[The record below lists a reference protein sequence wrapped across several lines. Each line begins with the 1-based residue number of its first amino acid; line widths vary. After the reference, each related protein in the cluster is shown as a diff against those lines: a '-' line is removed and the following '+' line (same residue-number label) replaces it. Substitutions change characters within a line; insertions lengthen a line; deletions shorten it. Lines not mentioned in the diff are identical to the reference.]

1 MELTFPW
8 VEIEKYMSS
17 SKQARKFQVALD
29 SLNHIKYG
37 DVIMNGEGVR
47 D

>member
-1 MELTFPW
+1 MELTFQE
-8 VEIEKYMSS
+8 VEIEKHMST

-29 SLNHIKYG
+29 SLKHIKYG
-37 DVIMNGEGVR
+37 DVTMNGEWVR